1 MLKTKQKNNSHH
13 CCLYDMPDTHYAE
26 YITLHLRLNH
36 TIQII
41 DILRQSNLLELGK
54 IYPRESHHTQDV
66 TFQK

>member
-1 MLKTKQKNNSHH
+1 
-13 CCLYDMPDTHYAE
+13 MPDTHYAE

-36 TIQII
+36 TKQII
-41 DILRQSNLLELGK
+41 DILRLSNLLELGK